1 MDKQN
6 LLSVVVADDEQE
18 LLGAVCQLID
28 WEGIGFKLV
37 GRASNGLDALQLVE
51 ELQPDFLLTD
61 IHMPFISGTA
71 LAAQVKA
78 VQPLIQVAFLSG
90 YDEFEYAQ
98 QGIASEVIAYLLKP
112 ISMAQLTQE
121 LIEIHRKIEKK
132 QADFSAARQDASNYQ
147 AVAAAML
154 LDCYFYAGREENL
167 KALSRMGLAPESIRS
182 VTVAA
187 LSCADADAQACQTA
201 LGAAEKFLSRQY
213 PCRGFCSAGRIVLL
227 LTSENGF
234 LQLHAAIDE
243 LRRALKRLLDLDV
256 SAGISKE
263 HAPDADFH
271 EAYKEAMEALKTA
284 ETESGFCAADG
295 QSGIDQLCGR
305 VLQIIDKEYMDET
318 LTLQSVSERL
328 HVSASY
334 LGPNIKKNAGDTFI
348 NLLIRKRMASS
359 AGTFVFFAFAIYAHP
374 HSMRYPARKKTLSAQ
389 PIHYIPQP
397 AFLTSGFF
405 EISRLFFLKNRIPR
419 LFAGHSA
426 FLTVF

>member
-28 WEGIGFKLV
+28 WAGIGFKLV

-132 QADFSAARQDASNYQ
+132 QADFSAARQGASNYQ

-318 LTLQSVSERL
+318 LTLQSVSDRL

-348 NLLIRKRMASS
+348 NLLIRKRMAVALNLLQSS
-359 AGTFVFFAFAIYAHP
+359 DSRIAEIARRCGYSDQSYFGYCFKKFYGVSPAK
-374 HSMRYPARKKTLSAQ
+374 MRQEREQKGARA
-389 PIHYIPQP
+389 
-397 AFLTSGFF
+397 
-405 EISRLFFLKNRIPR
+405 
-419 LFAGHSA
+419 
-426 FLTVF
+426 

>member
-1 MDKQN
+1 MNKQN

-28 WEGIGFKLV
+28 WAGIGFKLV
-37 GRASNGLDALQLVE
+37 GKASNGLDALQLVE

-132 QADFSAARQDASNYQ
+132 QADFSAARQDASNHQ

-154 LDCYFYAGREENL
+154 LDCYFYTGRVENL

-305 VLQIIDKEYMDET
+305 VLQMIDKEYMDET

-348 NLLIRKRMASS
+348 NLLIRKRMAVALNLLQSS
-359 AGTFVFFAFAIYAHP
+359 DSRIAEIARRCGYSDQSYFGYCFKKFYGVSPAK
-374 HSMRYPARKKTLSAQ
+374 MRQEREQKGARA
-389 PIHYIPQP
+389 
-397 AFLTSGFF
+397 
-405 EISRLFFLKNRIPR
+405 
-419 LFAGHSA
+419 
-426 FLTVF
+426 

>member
-1 MDKQN
+1 MNKQN

-284 ETESGFCAADG
+284 ETESSFCAADG

-348 NLLIRKRMASS
+348 NLLIRKRMAVALNLLQSS
-359 AGTFVFFAFAIYAHP
+359 DSRIAEIARRCGYSDQSYFGYCFKKFYGVSPAK
-374 HSMRYPARKKTLSAQ
+374 MRQEREQKGARA
-389 PIHYIPQP
+389 
-397 AFLTSGFF
+397 
-405 EISRLFFLKNRIPR
+405 
-419 LFAGHSA
+419 
-426 FLTVF
+426 

>member
-28 WEGIGFKLV
+28 WAGIGFKLV

-98 QGIASEVIAYLLKP
+98 QGIACEVIAYLLKP

-132 QADFSAARQDASNYQ
+132 QADFSAARQDASNHQ

-348 NLLIRKRMASS
+348 NLLIRKRMAVALNLLQSS
-359 AGTFVFFAFAIYAHP
+359 DSRIAEIARRCGYSDQSYFGYCFKKFYGVSPAK
-374 HSMRYPARKKTLSAQ
+374 MRQEREQKGARA
-389 PIHYIPQP
+389 
-397 AFLTSGFF
+397 
-405 EISRLFFLKNRIPR
+405 
-419 LFAGHSA
+419 
-426 FLTVF
+426 

>member
-98 QGIASEVIAYLLKP
+98 QGIASEVIAYFLKP

-348 NLLIRKRMASS
+348 NLLIRKRMAVALNLLQSS
-359 AGTFVFFAFAIYAHP
+359 DSRIAEIARRCGYSDQSYFGYCFKKFYGVSPAK
-374 HSMRYPARKKTLSAQ
+374 MRQEREQKGARA
-389 PIHYIPQP
+389 
-397 AFLTSGFF
+397 
-405 EISRLFFLKNRIPR
+405 
-419 LFAGHSA
+419 
-426 FLTVF
+426 

>member
-154 LDCYFYAGREENL
+154 LDCYFYTGREENL

-318 LTLQSVSERL
+318 LTLQSVSDRL

-348 NLLIRKRMASS
+348 NLLIRKRMAVALNLLQSS
-359 AGTFVFFAFAIYAHP
+359 DSRIAEIARRCGYSDQSYFGYCFKKFYGVSPAK
-374 HSMRYPARKKTLSAQ
+374 MRQEREQKGARA
-389 PIHYIPQP
+389 
-397 AFLTSGFF
+397 
-405 EISRLFFLKNRIPR
+405 
-419 LFAGHSA
+419 
-426 FLTVF
+426 

>member
-1 MDKQN
+1 MNKQN

-28 WEGIGFKLV
+28 WAGIGFKLV
-37 GRASNGLDALQLVE
+37 GKASNGLDALQLVE

-132 QADFSAARQDASNYQ
+132 QADFSAARQDSSNHQ

-154 LDCYFYAGREENL
+154 LDCYFYAGRVENL

-318 LTLQSVSERL
+318 LTLQSVSDRL

-348 NLLIRKRMASS
+348 NLLIRKRMAVALNLLQSS
-359 AGTFVFFAFAIYAHP
+359 DSRIAEIARRCGYSDQSYFGYCFKKFYGVSPAK
-374 HSMRYPARKKTLSAQ
+374 MRQEREQKGARA
-389 PIHYIPQP
+389 
-397 AFLTSGFF
+397 
-405 EISRLFFLKNRIPR
+405 
-419 LFAGHSA
+419 
-426 FLTVF
+426 

>member
-28 WEGIGFKLV
+28 WAGIGFKLV

-154 LDCYFYAGREENL
+154 LDCYFYTGRVENL

-318 LTLQSVSERL
+318 LTLQSVSDRL

-348 NLLIRKRMASS
+348 NLLIRKRMAVALNLLPSS
-359 AGTFVFFAFAIYAHP
+359 DSRIAEIARRCGYSDQSYFGYCFKKFYGVSPAK
-374 HSMRYPARKKTLSAQ
+374 MRQEREQKGARA
-389 PIHYIPQP
+389 
-397 AFLTSGFF
+397 
-405 EISRLFFLKNRIPR
+405 
-419 LFAGHSA
+419 
-426 FLTVF
+426 

>member
-28 WEGIGFKLV
+28 WAGIGFKLV

-154 LDCYFYAGREENL
+154 LDCYFYTGRVENL

-263 HAPDADFH
+263 HAPGADFH

-318 LTLQSVSERL
+318 LTLQSVSDRL

-348 NLLIRKRMASS
+348 NLLIRKRMAVALNLLQSS
-359 AGTFVFFAFAIYAHP
+359 DSRIAEIARRCGYSDQSYFGYCFKKFYGVSPAK
-374 HSMRYPARKKTLSAQ
+374 MRQEREQKGARA
-389 PIHYIPQP
+389 
-397 AFLTSGFF
+397 
-405 EISRLFFLKNRIPR
+405 
-419 LFAGHSA
+419 
-426 FLTVF
+426 

>member
-1 MDKQN
+1 MDKQD

-71 LAAQVKA
+71 LAAQVKS

-98 QGIASEVIAYLLKP
+98 QGIACEVIAYLLKP

-121 LIEIHRKIEKK
+121 LIEIHSRIERKLS
-132 QADFSAARQDASNYQ
+132 DFSSARQDCSNHQ

-154 LDCYFYAGREENL
+154 LDCYFYTGPEQNL
-167 KALSRMGLAPESIRS
+167 AALGRMGIEPEKAKSLV
-182 VTVAA
+182 VTA
-187 LSCADADAQACQTA
+187 LCVDTDAQGCQRA
-201 LGAAEKFLSRQY
+201 LGAAEQFLSRQFS
-213 PCRGFCSAGRIVLL
+213 CRGCCSGGRIVLL
-227 LTSENGF
+227 LASENGF

-243 LRRALKRLLDLDV
+243 LRRALHRTLSLTT

-263 HAPDADFH
+263 HTPADDLH
-271 EAYKEAMEALKTA
+271 EAYKEAMEALRIA
-284 ETESGFCAADG
+284 EKERGICAADG
-295 QSGIDQLCGR
+295 MGGMDQLCGR
-305 VLQIIDKEYMDET
+305 VLQIIEKEYMDES
-318 LTLQSVSERL
+318 LTLQSVSDRL

-348 NLLIRKRMASS
+348 NLLIHKRMSVAANLLESS
-359 AGTFVFFAFAIYAHP
+359 DSRIAEIARRCGYPDQSYFGYCFKKFYGVSPAKMRQERERKGAH
-374 HSMRYPARKKTLSAQ
+374 A
-389 PIHYIPQP
+389 
-397 AFLTSGFF
+397 
-405 EISRLFFLKNRIPR
+405 
-419 LFAGHSA
+419 
-426 FLTVF
+426 

>member
-28 WEGIGFKLV
+28 WAGIGFKLV

-154 LDCYFYAGREENL
+154 LDCYFYTGRVENL

-318 LTLQSVSERL
+318 LTLQSVSDRL

-334 LGPNIKKNAGDTFI
+334 LGPNIKKTAGDTFI
-348 NLLIRKRMASS
+348 NPLIRKRMAVALNQLQSS
-359 AGTFVFFAFAIYAHP
+359 DSRIAEIARRCGYSDQSYFGYCFKKFYGVSPAK
-374 HSMRYPARKKTLSAQ
+374 MRQEREQKGARA
-389 PIHYIPQP
+389 
-397 AFLTSGFF
+397 
-405 EISRLFFLKNRIPR
+405 
-419 LFAGHSA
+419 
-426 FLTVF
+426 

>member
-28 WEGIGFKLV
+28 WAGIGFKLV

-154 LDCYFYAGREENL
+154 LDCYFYTGREENL

-182 VTVAA
+182 VTVVA

-305 VLQIIDKEYMDET
+305 VLQMIDKEYMDET
-318 LTLQSVSERL
+318 LTLQSVSDRL

-348 NLLIRKRMASS
+348 NLLIRKRMAVALNLLQSS
-359 AGTFVFFAFAIYAHP
+359 DSRIAEIARRCGYSDQSYFGYCFKKFYGVSPAK
-374 HSMRYPARKKTLSAQ
+374 MRQEREQKGARA
-389 PIHYIPQP
+389 
-397 AFLTSGFF
+397 
-405 EISRLFFLKNRIPR
+405 
-419 LFAGHSA
+419 
-426 FLTVF
+426 

>member
-28 WEGIGFKLV
+28 WAGIGFKLV

-132 QADFSAARQDASNYQ
+132 QADFSAARQDASNHQ

-154 LDCYFYAGREENL
+154 LDCYFYTGREENL
-167 KALSRMGLAPESIRS
+167 KELSRMGLAPESIRS

-318 LTLQSVSERL
+318 LTLQSVSDRL

-348 NLLIRKRMASS
+348 NLLIRKRMAVALNLLQSS
-359 AGTFVFFAFAIYAHP
+359 DSRIAEIARRCGYSDQSYFGYCFKKFYGVSPAK
-374 HSMRYPARKKTLSAQ
+374 MRQEREQKGARA
-389 PIHYIPQP
+389 
-397 AFLTSGFF
+397 
-405 EISRLFFLKNRIPR
+405 
-419 LFAGHSA
+419 
-426 FLTVF
+426 

>member
-1 MDKQN
+1 MNKQN

-28 WEGIGFKLV
+28 WAGIGFKLV
-37 GRASNGLDALQLVE
+37 GKASNGLDALQLVE

-132 QADFSAARQDASNYQ
+132 QADFSAARQDASNHQ

-154 LDCYFYAGREENL
+154 LDCYFYTGRVENL

-318 LTLQSVSERL
+318 LTLQSVSDRL

-348 NLLIRKRMASS
+348 NLLIRKRMAVALNLLQSS
-359 AGTFVFFAFAIYAHP
+359 DSRIAEIARRCGYSDQSYFGYCFKKFYGVSPAK
-374 HSMRYPARKKTLSAQ
+374 MRQEREQKGARA
-389 PIHYIPQP
+389 
-397 AFLTSGFF
+397 
-405 EISRLFFLKNRIPR
+405 
-419 LFAGHSA
+419 
-426 FLTVF
+426 

>member
-18 LLGAVCQLID
+18 LLGAVCKLID

-154 LDCYFYAGREENL
+154 LDCYFYTGRVENL

-318 LTLQSVSERL
+318 LTLQSVSDRL

-348 NLLIRKRMASS
+348 NLLIRKRMAVALNLLQSS
-359 AGTFVFFAFAIYAHP
+359 DSRIAEIARRCGYSDQSYFGYCFKKFYGVSPAK
-374 HSMRYPARKKTLSAQ
+374 MRQEREQKGARA
-389 PIHYIPQP
+389 
-397 AFLTSGFF
+397 
-405 EISRLFFLKNRIPR
+405 
-419 LFAGHSA
+419 
-426 FLTVF
+426 

>member
-28 WEGIGFKLV
+28 WAGIGFRLV

-132 QADFSAARQDASNYQ
+132 QADFSAARQDASNHQ

-154 LDCYFYAGREENL
+154 LDCYFYTGREENL

-318 LTLQSVSERL
+318 LTLQSVSDRL

-348 NLLIRKRMASS
+348 NLLIRKRMAVALNLLQSS
-359 AGTFVFFAFAIYAHP
+359 DSRIAEIARRCGYSDQSYFGYCFKKFYGVSPAK
-374 HSMRYPARKKTLSAQ
+374 MRQEREQKGARA
-389 PIHYIPQP
+389 
-397 AFLTSGFF
+397 
-405 EISRLFFLKNRIPR
+405 
-419 LFAGHSA
+419 
-426 FLTVF
+426 

>member
-28 WEGIGFKLV
+28 WAGIGFKLV

-132 QADFSAARQDASNYQ
+132 QADFSAARQGASNYQ

-318 LTLQSVSERL
+318 LTLQSVSDRL

-348 NLLIRKRMASS
+348 NLLIRKRMAVALNLLQSS
-359 AGTFVFFAFAIYAHP
+359 DSRIAEIARRCGYSDQSYFGYCFKKFYGLSPAK
-374 HSMRYPARKKTLSAQ
+374 MRQEREQKGARA
-389 PIHYIPQP
+389 
-397 AFLTSGFF
+397 
-405 EISRLFFLKNRIPR
+405 
-419 LFAGHSA
+419 
-426 FLTVF
+426 

>member
-132 QADFSAARQDASNYQ
+132 QADFSAARQDASNHQ

-318 LTLQSVSERL
+318 LTLQSVSDRL

-348 NLLIRKRMASS
+348 NLLIRKRMAVALNLLQSS
-359 AGTFVFFAFAIYAHP
+359 DSRIAEIARRCGYSDQSYFGYCFKKFYGVSPAK
-374 HSMRYPARKKTLSAQ
+374 MRQEREQKGARA
-389 PIHYIPQP
+389 
-397 AFLTSGFF
+397 
-405 EISRLFFLKNRIPR
+405 
-419 LFAGHSA
+419 
-426 FLTVF
+426 

>member
-1 MDKQN
+1 MDKQD

-71 LAAQVKA
+71 LAAQVKS

-98 QGIASEVIAYLLKP
+98 QGIACEVIAYLLKP

-121 LIEIHRKIEKK
+121 LIEIHSRIERKLS
-132 QADFSAARQDASNYQ
+132 DFSSARQDCSNHQ

-154 LDCYFYAGREENL
+154 LDCYFYTGPEQNLAALGRMGIEPEKAKSL
-167 KALSRMGLAPESIRS
+167 VVTALS
-182 VTVAA
+182 VDT
-187 LSCADADAQACQTA
+187 DAQGCQRA
-201 LGAAEKFLSRQY
+201 LGAAEQFLSRQFS
-213 PCRGFCSAGRIVLL
+213 CRGCCSGGRIVLL
-227 LTSENGF
+227 LASENGF

-243 LRRALKRLLDLDV
+243 LRRALHRTLSLTT

-263 HAPDADFH
+263 HTPADDLH
-271 EAYKEAMEALKTA
+271 EAYKEAMEALRIA
-284 ETESGFCAADG
+284 EKERGICAADG
-295 QSGIDQLCGR
+295 MGGMDQLCGR
-305 VLQIIDKEYMDET
+305 VLQIIEKEYMDES
-318 LTLQSVSERL
+318 LTLQSVSDRL

-348 NLLIRKRMASS
+348 NLLIHKRMSVAANLLESS
-359 AGTFVFFAFAIYAHP
+359 DSRIAEIARRCGYPDQSYFGYCFKKFYGVSPAKMRQERERKGAH
-374 HSMRYPARKKTLSAQ
+374 A
-389 PIHYIPQP
+389 
-397 AFLTSGFF
+397 
-405 EISRLFFLKNRIPR
+405 
-419 LFAGHSA
+419 
-426 FLTVF
+426 

>member
-154 LDCYFYAGREENL
+154 LDCYFYTGRVENL
-167 KALSRMGLAPESIRS
+167 KALSRMGLPPETMRS

-318 LTLQSVSERL
+318 LTLQSVSDRL

-348 NLLIRKRMASS
+348 NLLIRKRMAVALNLLQSS
-359 AGTFVFFAFAIYAHP
+359 DSRIAEIARRCGYSDQSYFGSCFKKFYGVSPAK
-374 HSMRYPARKKTLSAQ
+374 MRQEREQKGARA
-389 PIHYIPQP
+389 
-397 AFLTSGFF
+397 
-405 EISRLFFLKNRIPR
+405 
-419 LFAGHSA
+419 
-426 FLTVF
+426 

>member
-28 WEGIGFKLV
+28 WAGIGFKLV

-154 LDCYFYAGREENL
+154 LDCYFYTGREENL

-263 HAPDADFH
+263 HASDADFH

-348 NLLIRKRMASS
+348 NLLIRKRMAVALNLLQSS
-359 AGTFVFFAFAIYAHP
+359 DSRIAEIARRCGYSDQSYFGYCFKKFYGVSPAK
-374 HSMRYPARKKTLSAQ
+374 MRQEREQKGARA
-389 PIHYIPQP
+389 
-397 AFLTSGFF
+397 
-405 EISRLFFLKNRIPR
+405 
-419 LFAGHSA
+419 
-426 FLTVF
+426 

>member
-28 WEGIGFKLV
+28 WAGIGFKLV

-132 QADFSAARQDASNYQ
+132 QADFSAARQGASNYQ

-154 LDCYFYAGREENL
+154 LDCYFYASREENL

-318 LTLQSVSERL
+318 LTLQSVSDRL

-348 NLLIRKRMASS
+348 NLLIRKRMAVALNLLQSS
-359 AGTFVFFAFAIYAHP
+359 DSRIAEIARRCGYSDQSYFGYCFKKFYGVSPAK
-374 HSMRYPARKKTLSAQ
+374 MRQEREQKGARA
-389 PIHYIPQP
+389 
-397 AFLTSGFF
+397 
-405 EISRLFFLKNRIPR
+405 
-419 LFAGHSA
+419 
-426 FLTVF
+426 

>member
-1 MDKQN
+1 MNKQN

-154 LDCYFYAGREENL
+154 LDCYFYTGREENL

-201 LGAAEKFLSRQY
+201 LGSAEKVLSRQY

-318 LTLQSVSERL
+318 LTLQSVSDRL

-348 NLLIRKRMASS
+348 NLLIRKRMAVALNLLQSS
-359 AGTFVFFAFAIYAHP
+359 DSRIAEIARRCGYSDQSYFGYCFKKFYGV
-374 HSMRYPARKKTLSAQ
+374 SPAKMLQEREQKGAR
-389 PIHYIPQP
+389 
-397 AFLTSGFF
+397 A
-405 EISRLFFLKNRIPR
+405 
-419 LFAGHSA
+419 
-426 FLTVF
+426 

>member
-1 MDKQN
+1 M
-6 LLSVVVADDEQE
+6 VADDEQE

-28 WEGIGFKLV
+28 WAGIGFKLV
-37 GRASNGLDALQLVE
+37 GKASNGLDALQLVE

-154 LDCYFYAGREENL
+154 LDCYFYTGRVENL

-318 LTLQSVSERL
+318 LTLQSVSDRL

-348 NLLIRKRMASS
+348 NLLIRKRMAVALNLLQSS
-359 AGTFVFFAFAIYAHP
+359 DSRIAEIARRCGYSDQSYFGYCFKKFYGVSPAK
-374 HSMRYPARKKTLSAQ
+374 MRQEREQKGARA
-389 PIHYIPQP
+389 
-397 AFLTSGFF
+397 
-405 EISRLFFLKNRIPR
+405 
-419 LFAGHSA
+419 
-426 FLTVF
+426 

>member
-28 WEGIGFKLV
+28 WAGIGFKLV

-154 LDCYFYAGREENL
+154 LDCYFYTGRVENL

-187 LSCADADAQACQTA
+187 PSCADADAQACQTA

-318 LTLQSVSERL
+318 LTLQSVSDRL

-348 NLLIRKRMASS
+348 NLLIRKRMAVALNLLQSS
-359 AGTFVFFAFAIYAHP
+359 DSRIAEIARRCGYSDQSYFGYCFKKFYGVSPAK
-374 HSMRYPARKKTLSAQ
+374 MRQEREQKGARA
-389 PIHYIPQP
+389 
-397 AFLTSGFF
+397 
-405 EISRLFFLKNRIPR
+405 
-419 LFAGHSA
+419 
-426 FLTVF
+426 

>member
-28 WEGIGFKLV
+28 WEGIGFRLV

-154 LDCYFYAGREENL
+154 LDCYFYAGRVENL

-318 LTLQSVSERL
+318 LTLQSVSDRL

-348 NLLIRKRMASS
+348 NLLIRKRMAVALNLLQSS
-359 AGTFVFFAFAIYAHP
+359 DSRIAEIARRCGYSDQSYFGYCFKKFYGVSPAK
-374 HSMRYPARKKTLSAQ
+374 MRQEREQKGARA
-389 PIHYIPQP
+389 
-397 AFLTSGFF
+397 
-405 EISRLFFLKNRIPR
+405 
-419 LFAGHSA
+419 
-426 FLTVF
+426 

>member
-234 LQLHAAIDE
+234 LLLHAAIDE

-348 NLLIRKRMASS
+348 NLLIRKRMAVALNLLQSS
-359 AGTFVFFAFAIYAHP
+359 DSRIAEIARRCGYSDQSYFGYCFKKFYGVSPAK
-374 HSMRYPARKKTLSAQ
+374 MRQEREQKGARA
-389 PIHYIPQP
+389 
-397 AFLTSGFF
+397 
-405 EISRLFFLKNRIPR
+405 
-419 LFAGHSA
+419 
-426 FLTVF
+426 

>member
-28 WEGIGFKLV
+28 WAGIGFKLV

-167 KALSRMGLAPESIRS
+167 KALSRMGLATESIRS

-318 LTLQSVSERL
+318 LTLQSVSDRL

-348 NLLIRKRMASS
+348 NLLIRKRMAVALNLLQSS
-359 AGTFVFFAFAIYAHP
+359 DSRIAEIARRCGYSDQSYFGYCFKKFYGVSPAK
-374 HSMRYPARKKTLSAQ
+374 MRQEREQKGARA
-389 PIHYIPQP
+389 
-397 AFLTSGFF
+397 
-405 EISRLFFLKNRIPR
+405 
-419 LFAGHSA
+419 
-426 FLTVF
+426 

>member
-28 WEGIGFKLV
+28 WAGIGFRLV

-154 LDCYFYAGREENL
+154 LDCYFYTGRVENL

-305 VLQIIDKEYMDET
+305 VLQIINKEYMDET
-318 LTLQSVSERL
+318 LTLQSVSDRL

-348 NLLIRKRMASS
+348 NLLIRKRMAVALNLLQSS
-359 AGTFVFFAFAIYAHP
+359 DSRIAEIARRCGYSDQSYFGYCFKKFYGVSPAK
-374 HSMRYPARKKTLSAQ
+374 MRQEREQKGARA
-389 PIHYIPQP
+389 
-397 AFLTSGFF
+397 
-405 EISRLFFLKNRIPR
+405 
-419 LFAGHSA
+419 
-426 FLTVF
+426 

>member
-28 WEGIGFKLV
+28 WAGIGFKLV

-154 LDCYFYAGREENL
+154 LDCYFYTGRVENL

-263 HAPDADFH
+263 HAPDSDFH

-348 NLLIRKRMASS
+348 NLLIRKRMAVALNLLQSS
-359 AGTFVFFAFAIYAHP
+359 DSRIAEIARRCGYSDQSYFGYCFKKFYGVSPAK
-374 HSMRYPARKKTLSAQ
+374 MRQEREQKGARA
-389 PIHYIPQP
+389 
-397 AFLTSGFF
+397 
-405 EISRLFFLKNRIPR
+405 
-419 LFAGHSA
+419 
-426 FLTVF
+426 

>member
-28 WEGIGFKLV
+28 WAGIGFKLV

-112 ISMAQLTQE
+112 ISMAQLTQA

-318 LTLQSVSERL
+318 LTLQSVSDRL

-348 NLLIRKRMASS
+348 NLLIRKRMAVALNLLQSS
-359 AGTFVFFAFAIYAHP
+359 DSRIAEIARRCGYSDQSYFGYCFKKFYGVSPAK
-374 HSMRYPARKKTLSAQ
+374 MRQEREQKGARA
-389 PIHYIPQP
+389 
-397 AFLTSGFF
+397 
-405 EISRLFFLKNRIPR
+405 
-419 LFAGHSA
+419 
-426 FLTVF
+426 

>member
-28 WEGIGFKLV
+28 WAGIGFKLV

-154 LDCYFYAGREENL
+154 LDCYFYTGREENL

-305 VLQIIDKEYMDET
+305 VLQMIDKEYMDET

-348 NLLIRKRMASS
+348 NLLIRKRMAVALNLLQSS
-359 AGTFVFFAFAIYAHP
+359 DSRIAEIARRCGYSDQSYFGYCFKKFYGVSPAK
-374 HSMRYPARKKTLSAQ
+374 MRQEREQKGARA
-389 PIHYIPQP
+389 
-397 AFLTSGFF
+397 
-405 EISRLFFLKNRIPR
+405 
-419 LFAGHSA
+419 
-426 FLTVF
+426 

>member
-28 WEGIGFKLV
+28 WAGIGFKLV

-132 QADFSAARQDASNYQ
+132 QADFSAARQDASNHQ

-154 LDCYFYAGREENL
+154 LDCYFYTGRVENL

-318 LTLQSVSERL
+318 LTLQSVSDRL

-348 NLLIRKRMASS
+348 NLLIRKSMAVALNLLQSS
-359 AGTFVFFAFAIYAHP
+359 DSRIAEIARRCGYSDQSYFGYCFKKFYGVSPAKMRQEREQKGTRA
-374 HSMRYPARKKTLSAQ
+374 
-389 PIHYIPQP
+389 
-397 AFLTSGFF
+397 
-405 EISRLFFLKNRIPR
+405 
-419 LFAGHSA
+419 
-426 FLTVF
+426 

>member
-1 MDKQN
+1 MNKQN

-28 WEGIGFKLV
+28 WEGIGFRLV

-132 QADFSAARQDASNYQ
+132 QADFSAARQDASNHQ

-154 LDCYFYAGREENL
+154 LDCYFYTGRVENL

-318 LTLQSVSERL
+318 LTLQSLSERL

-348 NLLIRKRMASS
+348 NLLIRKRMAVALNLLQSS
-359 AGTFVFFAFAIYAHP
+359 DSRIAEIARRCGYSDQSYFGYCFKKFYGVSPAK
-374 HSMRYPARKKTLSAQ
+374 MRQEREQKGARA
-389 PIHYIPQP
+389 
-397 AFLTSGFF
+397 
-405 EISRLFFLKNRIPR
+405 
-419 LFAGHSA
+419 
-426 FLTVF
+426 

>member
-28 WEGIGFKLV
+28 WAGIGFKLV
-37 GRASNGLDALQLVE
+37 GKASNGLDALQLVE

-132 QADFSAARQDASNYQ
+132 QADFSAARQDASNHQ

-154 LDCYFYAGREENL
+154 LDCYFYTGRVENL

-318 LTLQSVSERL
+318 LTLQSVSDRL

-348 NLLIRKRMASS
+348 NLLIRKRMAVALNLLQSS
-359 AGTFVFFAFAIYAHP
+359 DSRIAEIARRCGYSDQSYFGYCFKKFYGVSPAK
-374 HSMRYPARKKTLSAQ
+374 MRQEREQKGARA
-389 PIHYIPQP
+389 
-397 AFLTSGFF
+397 
-405 EISRLFFLKNRIPR
+405 
-419 LFAGHSA
+419 
-426 FLTVF
+426 